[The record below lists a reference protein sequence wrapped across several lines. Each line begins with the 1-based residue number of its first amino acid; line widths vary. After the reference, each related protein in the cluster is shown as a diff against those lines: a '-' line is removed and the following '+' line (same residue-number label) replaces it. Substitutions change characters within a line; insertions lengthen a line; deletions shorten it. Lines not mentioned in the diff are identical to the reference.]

1 MPRHDRLAGLSW
13 QLRISRRARYA
24 RLRIRPYGGL
34 EVVIPPGFPRHR
46 IAELVADHADWAR
59 RHLARQQRLRAEVA
73 LPRALELAF
82 DGSATPIQYRD
93 EAMETGSNAQGELFE
108 PSAGATI
115 LLSSRNHNIAV
126 GELRQWLRR
135 RAQELL
141 PALLEQ
147 VATTIGIDYRA
158 VSIRSQ
164 KTRWGSCS
172 SKGNI
177 SLNDQLLFLPRE
189 TVIYLMVHELCHR
202 HHMNHSKAFWELV
215 ASHYPGYRE
224 QEAVLSRREG
234 LVPDWFLLDLYR

>member
-1 MPRHDRLAGLSW
+1 MPRRDRLAGLSW
-13 QLRISRRARYA
+13 QLKVSRRARYA

-46 IAELVADHADWAR
+46 IADLVADHADWAR

-73 LPRALELAF
+73 LPHTLELDF
-82 DGSATPIQYRD
+82 DGSSTPVRYRD
-93 EAMETGSNAQGELFE
+93 EPMELNPAAQGELFE
-108 PSAGATI
+108 PVSEAKI
-115 LLSSRNHNIAV
+115 VLSSRNHDIAA

-135 RAQELL
+135 RAQRLL
-141 PALLEQ
+141 PPLLEQ
-147 VATTIGIDYRA
+147 VAATIGIDYRA

-177 SLNDQLLFLPRE
+177 SLNDQLLFLPHE
-189 TVIYLMVHELCHR
+189 TVVYLMVHELCHR
-202 HHMNHSKAFWELV
+202 RHMNHSKAFWNLV
-215 ASHYPGYRE
+215 ESHYPRFRE
-224 QEAVLSRREG
+224 QEALLSRREG